1 MAVED
6 EDAGPDLDWMIH
18 MAWRRAAR
26 AVRAARPRDAE
37 RWLAIHAR
45 LTAMPRPSP
54 RDPAPDDEDGEVPRP
69 EAPKSTDEVHQLHQL
84 HRCNRET
91 SAKIT
96 ASGPDPPSRS
106 RSQPRSGP

>member
-1 MAVED
+1 VQD
-6 EDAGPDLDWMIH
+6 EDAGPDLNRMID

-26 AVRAARPRDAE
+26 AVRAARPREAE

-45 LTAMPRPSP
+45 LAAMSRPSP
-54 RDPAPDDEDGEVPRP
+54 RDPAPDDENGEGPRP
-69 EAPKSTDEVHQLHQL
+69 DVPKSTDEVHQLHQL
-84 HRCNRET
+84 HRCNPET

-106 RSQPRSGP
+106 RSRPRSGP